1 MSDNISE
8 LNKEQQNFES
18 HPLKR
23 TNFLISVGYLSIQV
37 LLPGL
42 IMFFLTSRD
51 FSFTFKLPLGMM
63 FVLSFAL
70 LLFVLIVTFVT
81 YKFKLHQL
89 DQFTYVVP
97 FVFFI
102 VGLYLT
108 SYWLNYH
115 YFLIRFIIAFAFA
128 VVGIFLASLLLLLVV
143 KRKKLNVH

>member
-1 MSDNISE
+1 MTNSE
-8 LNKEQQNFES
+8 LNEEKQTFES
-18 HPLKR
+18 NTDMLAR
-23 TNFLISVGYLSIQV
+23 TNFFVSLGYLSVQV

-42 IMFFLTSRD
+42 VMFFLTSRD
-51 FSFTFKLPLGMM
+51 FTFTFKLPLGLM

-70 LLFVLIVTFVT
+70 LVFALIVTFVT

-102 VGLYLT
+102 SALYL
-108 SYWLNYH
+108 SSCWLNYH

-128 VVGIFLASLLLLLVV
+128 VVGIFLASVLMLLVV
-143 KRKKLNVH
+143 KKTKSK